1 MHLSSTRECFLAWQ
15 SESSVLLSA
24 RSGIVKRSKRVIVHA
39 NERNQT
45 RGQVFAFGITLV
57 VLVGGIILIALGRS
71 VEGLA
76 ALLVPLA
83 GIAGVFIYNEVRTRS
98 ERRRAQ
104 LEFADFE
111 QD

>member
-1 MHLSSTRECFLAWQ
+1 M
-15 SESSVLLSA
+15 
-24 RSGIVKRSKRVIVHA
+24 IVHA

-45 RGQVFAFGITLV
+45 RGQVFAFAITLI

-83 GIAGVFIYNEVRTRS
+83 GIAGVFIYNEVRIRS

-104 LEFADFE
+104 REFADFE